1 MLRRNDFPAGVV
13 AIFVILI
20 VAGRDIYSENLRGA

>member
-1 MLRRNDFPAGVV
+1 MLRRNDFPVGVV